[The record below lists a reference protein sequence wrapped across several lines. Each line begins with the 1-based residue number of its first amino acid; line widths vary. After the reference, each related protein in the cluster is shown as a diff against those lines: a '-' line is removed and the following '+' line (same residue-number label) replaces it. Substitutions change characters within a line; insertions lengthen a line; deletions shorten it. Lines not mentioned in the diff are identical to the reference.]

1 MTVAYTPR
9 EPVHY
14 AIADDYEY
22 NRTHKRERLSI
33 WSQPFASQYEGEAL
47 SIPGAGADYM
57 VTLYP
62 SGDKIRV
69 ETPLRRDDNYAEV
82 DKKIS
87 AAINDHLDSR
97 ALVAALEAMVEGV
110 QS

>member
-1 MTVAYTPR
+1 
-9 EPVHY
+9 
-14 AIADDYEY
+14 
-22 NRTHKRERLSI
+22 
-33 WSQPFASQYEGEAL
+33 
-47 SIPGAGADYM
+47 M